1 MRNATT
7 VLESEEAK
15 DASRTL
21 LNRTRLGANKNV
33 PVWYRELARVIFNR
47 PRHQSSVSRFCAA
60 FHPNRHSTLMFRQL
74 ACGALPMISQYF

>member
-7 VLESEEAK
+7 VLESKEAK

-21 LNRTRLGANKNV
+21 LNRARLGANKNL
-33 PVWYRELARVIFNR
+33 PIWYRELARVIFNR

-60 FHPNRHSTLMFRQL
+60 L
-74 ACGALPMISQYF
+74 LPFSEQHEATATIN